1 MNLEEEIIARDLLA
15 DYSAPLKKIFE
26 RKHTVYLG
34 IDPTADSMQLGNLA
48 PILLMKRLGKA
59 GHHLIFLIGGATSM
73 IGDPREKGERQ
84 LINEH
89 IVQARTIHYKKQ
101 LKTLLGSVP
110 FRIVNNADWLSKLGL
125 IDFLRGTGKYF
136 TVNELVKHDTI
147 RRRLETPNE
156 SISYTEFTYALL
168 QGYDYLFLNEEYNCD
183 LQIGGAD
190 QWTNILSG
198 VELLRK
204 KKNKEVFAF
213 TLPLVTD
220 ASGKKFGKTEGNA
233 IWLDSQK
240 TSPLSFYQFWIQLS
254 DDNLETYFK
263 YYTFFS
269 LSEIKKVLNEHRTKP
284 HEREAQRAL
293 AKAVTEI
300 VHGAQVATQIMAVS
314 DVLFGTRS
322 LEQLSKIECDMLRK
336 NTQFVTLLKKDVA
349 NNYSLIDVLVKSN
362 LATSKGDARRLITAK
377 GIYVNG
383 VPANDSNKNITS
395 TDFTNAMILLRK
407 GKREVRL
414 LILK

>member
-1 MNLEEEIIARDLLA
+1 MDIEKQLSERGLIADF
-15 DYSAPLKKIFE
+15 SAPVKKIFE
-26 RKHTVYLG
+26 CKRTVYLG

-48 PILLMKRLGKA
+48 VILLMKRLGDA
-59 GHHLIFLIGGATSM
+59 GHKLVFLLGGATGL
-73 IGDPREKGERQ
+73 IGDPREKGERP
-84 LINEH
+84 LIGAD
-89 IVQARTIHYKKQ
+89 IVQTRTQLYEKQ
-101 LKTLLGSVP
+101 LKKLLGSIS

-125 IDFLRGTGKYF
+125 IDFLRDAGKYF
-136 TVNELVKHDTI
+136 TVNELVKRDTI

-168 QGYDYLFLNEEYNCD
+168 QGYDYLFLNEKYGCD

-204 KKNKEVFAF
+204 KKSREVFAF

-220 ASGKKFGKTEGNA
+220 ATGKKFGKTEGNA

-240 TSPLSFYQFWIQLS
+240 TLPFSFYQFWMQLP

-263 YYTFFS
+263 YFTF
-269 LSEIKKVLNEHRTKP
+269 LTLVEIKNILNDHKIKP
-284 HEREAQRAL
+284 SERVAQKAL
-293 AKAVTEI
+293 ANAVTEI
-300 VHGAQVATQIMAVS
+300 VHGKEVATQSATVS
-314 DVLFGTRS
+314 DALFGKRS
-322 LEQLSKIECDMLRK
+322 LEQLSKTECEMLRK
-336 NTQFVTLLKKDVA
+336 NTHFVTLSKKDIASVYTLA
-349 NNYSLIDVLVKSN
+349 DALVKSG

-377 GIYVNG
+377 GIYVNDTQ
-383 VPANDSNKNITS
+383 ADDINQNITMD
-395 TDFTNAMILLRK
+395 DFTNAMILLRK
-407 GKREVRL
+407 GKHEVRL